1 MNRIINAKKKVNEN
15 LEKLEMVRQYY
26 SDKLQDLVY
35 KKRPSRGGGSE
46 TGEFIHG
53 DLLDTL
59 EDLEYEADTKFSDLV
74 QLYREEDEDSDI
86 LNKVIVQKGNRYT
99 KEKNK
104 SISLNQE
111 KDGTQELKV
120 NQYDINIVDN
130 MYIIYYF
137 LSYGI
142 MGLFINKLLKQ

>member
-15 LEKLEMVRQYY
+15 IEQLEMVRQYY

-35 KKRPSRGGGSE
+35 KKRSSSGGESK

-59 EDLEYEADTKFSDLV
+59 EDLEYEADTKFNDLV
-74 QLYREEDEDSDI
+74 QLYKEEDEDSFI
-86 LNKVIVQKGNRYT
+86 LNNVITKKGNRYT
-99 KEKNK
+99 KEKMK
-104 SISLNQE
+104 SVRLNQE

-130 MYIIYYF
+130 MYVIYYF

-142 MGLFINKLLKQ
+142 MGLFIYKLLKQ

>member
-1 MNRIINAKKKVNEN
+1 MNRIINAKKKVNQNIEQ
-15 LEKLEMVRQYY
+15 LEMVRQYY

-35 KKRPSRGGGSE
+35 KKNARGG
-46 TGEFIHG
+46 EFVHG

-59 EDLEYEADTKFSDLV
+59 EDLEYEADTKFNDLV
-74 QLYREEDEDSDI
+74 QLYREEDEDSSI
-86 LNKVIVQKGNRYT
+86 LNKVILKKGNRYT
-99 KEKNK
+99 KERMK
-104 SISLNQE
+104 SVRLNQE

-130 MYIIYYF
+130 MYVIYYF

-142 MGLFINKLLKQ
+142 MGLFIYKLLKQ